1 MEHPAVILLVRFRS
15 HLSKDEVF
23 RVAKERS
30 DDFRALGG
38 LTQKYYLEAMEGGE
52 YAGLYLWESP
62 AALGEFAD
70 SELRAAIKDAYQ
82 MDGEPRIEAYQ
93 VLMPLRE

>member
-1 MEHPAVILLVRFRS
+1 MDQPAVILLVRFRS
-15 HLSKDEVF
+15 HYSRERVL
-23 RVAKERS
+23 RVAEERS
-30 DDFRALGG
+30 PEFRALAG

-62 AALGEFAD
+62 EALGDFAE
-70 SELRAAIKDAYQ
+70 SELRAAIADAYQ
-82 MDGEPRIEAYQ
+82 MDGEPRVEAYQ